1 MSKLF
6 AIPFGTDGT
15 DGDSSYHLASLPCD
29 RKDTFASLKAK
40 LEAATKDQS
49 SEFAGLVG
57 DPEDD
62 PDPEGDALSQLAG
75 FWIIDEKAKEA
86 LENCDG
92 GEIGSDSALYR
103 HIRTLKQMASKLAIK
118 TVLKLNG

>member
-15 DGDSSYHLASLPCD
+15 DGDSSYQLASLPCD

-40 LEAATKDQS
+40 LETATKDQD
-49 SEFAGLVG
+49 SEFAGLAE

-62 PDPEGDALSQLAG
+62 PDPEGSALSNLAG
-75 FWIIDEKAKEA
+75 FWIIDQRAKSA

-103 HIRTLKQMASKLAIK
+103 HIRTLKQMASNLAIL
-118 TVLKLNG
+118 TLNKD

>member
-1 MSKLF
+1 MPIF

-15 DGDSSYHLASLPCD
+15 DGDSSYHLASLPCTS
-29 RKDTFASLKAK
+29 KDTFASLKAK
-40 LEAATKDQS
+40 LEAATKDQN
-49 SEFAGLVG
+49 SEFAGLVE

-62 PDPEGDALSQLAG
+62 PADDGSPLSQLAG
-75 FWIIDEKAKEA
+75 FWIVDQKAKDA

-103 HIRTLKQMASKLAIK
+103 HIRTLKQMASRLAIR
-118 TVLKLNG
+118 TVKAA

>member
-1 MSKLF
+1 MPIF

-15 DGDSSYHLASLPCD
+15 DGDSSYHLSSLPCTS
-29 RKDTFASLKAK
+29 KDTFASLKAK
-40 LEAATKDQS
+40 LETATKDQNS
-49 SEFAGLVG
+49 DFAGLVG
-57 DPEDD
+57 DPDDD

-75 FWIIDEKAKEA
+75 FWIIDQKAKDA

-103 HIRTLKQMASKLAIK
+103 HIRTLKQMASRLAIR
-118 TVLKLNG
+118 TVKAA